1 MTKREFNKIVIPRDI
16 ESIPEFTCFSD
27 LEENEL
33 VREMCI
39 YILREAEKEANKYRY
54 GEVAIAYNLVK
65 QSQATLNGSH
75 HHIELNE
82 SLNPAAKYFNDIIR
96 DSDFSTVII
105 VHNHP
110 NNMEFSFQ
118 DLRLFYGNDSIHS
131 IIAVG
136 NTSNVYIIIDEN
148 VDVPARRRLYV
159 HMVRKRA
166 EIMRNNPGIKNYQV
180 DNLLS
185 DEIRSIL
192 EDPSEMLL
200 NYGFRL
206 IHKKRKR

>member
-1 MTKREFNKIVIPRDI
+1 MAKREFHKIVIPQDI
-16 ESIPEFTCFSD
+16 ESIPEFTCFSGFG
-27 LEENEL
+27 ENEL
-33 VREMCI
+33 VREMCM
-39 YILREAEKEANKYRY
+39 YILKEAEKEVNKYRY
-54 GEVAIAYNLVK
+54 GEVAIAYNLVEK
-65 QSQATLNGSH
+65 SQSTLNGNL

-82 SLNPAAKYFNDIIR
+82 SMNPAAKYFNDIIR

-118 DLRLFYGNDSIHS
+118 DLRLFYSNDSIHS
-131 IIAVG
+131 IVAVG
-136 NTSNVYIIIDEN
+136 NTSNVYIIIDETE
-148 VDVPARRRLYV
+148 DLATRRRLYV

-185 DEIRSIL
+185 DEIKSIM
-192 EDPSEMLL
+192 ENSSKMYL